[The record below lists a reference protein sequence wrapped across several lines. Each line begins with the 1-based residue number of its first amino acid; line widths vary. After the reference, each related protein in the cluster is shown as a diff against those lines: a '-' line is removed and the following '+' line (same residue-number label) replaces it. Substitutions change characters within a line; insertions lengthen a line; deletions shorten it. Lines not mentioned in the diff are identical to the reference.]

1 MNASLGQ
8 DTNQQFFGSL
18 WNENTIK
25 YLSRS
30 AGGRWF
36 NDLLLMLL
44 EKIDPDSI
52 STVADVGCGVGMKTA
67 TMAKYFSNATV
78 SGFDFAASAIEAAS
92 KAHQFDNI
100 QFSVEDIT
108 KAQNQKRYD
117 LITAFDV
124 LEHIEDWQGLVKSLI
139 AVNNK
144 MMMFSFPTGR
154 MRPYEAKIG
163 HFRNFKRNEVES
175 FMSSSGYGT
184 VETFYAGFPFYSP
197 ITRDFTNIFF
207 KNYVEVTQAEM
218 GRASKL
224 FHDIWYLLFR
234 YGSSRKIGD
243 NFIGLFEKISE
254 KQDKAAGQ
262 GLDRG
267 PD

>member
-1 MNASLGQ
+1 MNASLDP
-8 DTNQQFFGSL
+8 DTNQQFFGDL
-18 WNENTIK
+18 WNENTIR

-36 NDLLLMLL
+36 NDLLLMML
-44 EKIDPDSI
+44 EQIDPDSI
-52 STVADVGCGVGMKTA
+52 SSVADVGCGVGMKTA
-67 TMAKYFSNATV
+67 TMAKYFPNADV
-78 SGFDFAASAIEAAS
+78 AGFDFAASAVEAAS
-92 KAHQFDNI
+92 KAHRYKNI
-100 QFSVEDIT
+100 HFSVEDIT
-108 KAQNQKRYD
+108 KSEQHKRYD

-124 LEHIEDWQGLVKSLI
+124 LEHIDDWQGLVKNLM

-144 MMMFSFPTGR
+144 MMMLSFPTGR

-163 HFRNFKRNEVES
+163 HFRNFKRNEMES
-175 FMSSSGYGT
+175 FMSASGYRT
-184 VETFYAGFPFYSP
+184 VKTFYAGFPFYSP
-197 ITRDFTNIFF
+197 IMRDFTNIFF

-224 FHDIWYLLFR
+224 FHDIWYVLFR
-234 YGSSRKIGD
+234 YGSSRKKGD
-243 NFIGLFEKISE
+243 NFIGLFEKVSG
-254 KQDKAAGQ
+254 KQDKAGGY

>member
-1 MNASLGQ
+1 MK
-8 DTNQQFFGSL
+8 
-18 WNENTIK
+18 NTIK
-25 YLSRS
+25 YLSKS

-36 NDLLLMLL
+36 NDLLLMML

-78 SGFDFAASAIEAAS
+78 SGFDFAVSAIEAAR
-92 KAHQFDNI
+92 KAHQFANI

-124 LEHIEDWQGLVKSLI
+124 LEHIEDWQGLVNSLI

-175 FMSSSGYGT
+175 FMSSLGYRT
-184 VETFYAGFPFYSP
+184 IKTFYAGFPFYSP
-197 ITRDFTNIFF
+197 IMRDFTNIFF

-224 FHDIWYLLFR
+224 FHDIWYVLFR
-234 YGSSRKIGD
+234 YGSSRTKGD
-243 NFIGLFEKISE
+243 NFIGLFEKNQRE
-254 KQDKAAGQ
+254 TGQDRWPGTRQ
-262 GLDRG
+262 RT
-267 PD
+267 